1 MRKRTKIL
9 LVTLFVLILL
19 TSVGVYML
27 NKINQELNVLT
38 TKSIPKIDLMQL
50 KDGTYFG
57 SYDSLV
63 IKVSVEVTIQNH
75 VITDI
80 VILEHQNGQGDDAEI
95 IIDDVILE
103 QSMDIDLISGAT
115 YSSRAILLAIGDAL
129 S

>member
-9 LVTLFVLILL
+9 LVTLFFLILL

-27 NKINQELNVLT
+27 NKIKQELNVLT
-38 TKSIPKIDLMQL
+38 TESIPKIDLMQL
-50 KDGTYFG
+50 EDGTYFG
-57 SYDSLV
+57 SYESLV

-75 VITDI
+75 VMTDI
-80 VILEHQNGQGDDAEI
+80 VILEHQNGQGDDAEM

-115 YSSRAILLAIGDAL
+115 YSSRAILLAISNAL